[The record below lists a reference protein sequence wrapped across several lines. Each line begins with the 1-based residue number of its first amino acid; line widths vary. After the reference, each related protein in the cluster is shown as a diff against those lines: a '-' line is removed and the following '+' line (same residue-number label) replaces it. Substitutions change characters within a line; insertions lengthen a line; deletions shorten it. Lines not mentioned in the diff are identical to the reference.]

1 MNHEFWYLSRAAGF
15 TAYLLLF
22 ASVALGIS
30 ITTRLSQRRR
40 NVIYDLHRFTTILA
54 LAFSAFHVLILLGD
68 NYFNFSIWQ
77 LTIPFVSPYRSWQ
90 TAAGVFSFY
99 MLILLVLS
107 FYVRRFIGYRAWR
120 ALHFGTFAMF
130 AAVALHGVTAG
141 TDTTAAW
148 ARLIYIGTFAATVGL
163 IIYRVQYRLPEEP
176 SVRATRFVAA
186 GATML
191 TTLLLVFATGLVSGG
206 NGGASS
212 TDALAAAGAGPNT
225 GAGAS
230 TASIQYPFLDTF
242 DTSLAGTYSQTH
254 DEESSSLVI
263 DSDLSGDLTSKLH
276 IELVQEVHDER
287 PDHDRDDGESEHDS
301 DDEHTEEHEAAVT
314 TNTVVLQ
321 DAATATPLCTGT
333 LTALRNGV
341 MRISCE
347 GEGPYAGVEMAFS
360 SQIQAAD
367 DGTLTGDLSGSMRRT
382 D

>member
-90 TAAGVFSFY
+90 TAAGVLSFY
-99 MLILLVLS
+99 VLVLLVLS

-120 ALHFGTFAMF
+120 AIHFGTFAMF
-130 AAVALHGVTAG
+130 AGVALHGVTAG
-141 TDTTAAW
+141 TDTTAPW

-176 SVRATRFVAA
+176 SARATRFVAA

-206 NGGASS
+206 NGSGGS
-212 TDALAAAGAGPNT
+212 TDALAAAAP
-225 GAGAS
+225 GAS
-230 TASIQYPFLDTF
+230 AAPGSIQYPFLDTF
-242 DTSLAGTYSQTH
+242 DTSLSGTYSQTR
-254 DEESSSLVI
+254 DESSSSLVI
-263 DSDLSGDLTSKLH
+263 DSDLTGDLASKLH
-276 IELVQEVHDER
+276 VELVQQVHDER

-301 DDEHTEEHEAAVT
+301 DDERQEEHEAAVT

-347 GEGPYAGVEMAFS
+347 GQGPYAGVEMAFS
-360 SQIQAAD
+360 SQIQAAE
-367 DGTLTGDLSGSMRRT
+367 DGTLTGDLSGSMHRT